1 MQNDFN
7 LMLAL
12 VTAIPDIEGQVAL
25 LVRQVTQRFSTT
37 VGKNDAIY
45 IFIEFSIFRQLFC
58 CPVKLFLLIFFFSPT
73 FLQIQGHLTK
83 VMCLKKDVMDSL
95 ISLSPPTKEKTPF
108 GTPNF
113 FYFKLLKYTF
123 FAVTYIFFFENS

>member
-12 VTAIPDIEGQVAL
+12 VTAIPDIGQVAL
-25 LVRQVTQRFSTT
+25 LMRQVTQRFSTT
-37 VGKNDAIY
+37 VGKNNAIY

-83 VMCLKKDVMDSL
+83 VS
-95 ISLSPPTKEKTPF
+95 
-108 GTPNF
+108 
-113 FYFKLLKYTF
+113 
-123 FAVTYIFFFENS
+123 